1 MEAHYPSIQTWGANS
16 KNTEDKWK
24 EKISLLA
31 SKVWEMECHNLSYTP
46 MICCPI
52 KAYWCS
58 QSQLGRGSPK
68 EYTKNTTTLTSSNH
82 PCHLKQEMQSP
93 SSALSNNL
101 AQRGLQGNCTCTLC
115 IPCHLAM
122 LPIINDCKYQPC
134 TIAPKSDTPTL
145 PPISHLR
152 EIHEPHPRG
161 YTLCTRGEFVTHS
174 LDPIGHVSDLPS
186 ELNHGLS
193 QI

>member
-1 MEAHYPSIQTWGANS
+1 MPRIVNC
-16 KNTEDKWK
+16 NTSTLKHP
-24 EKISLLA
+24 ILGSLQVTDRNTL
-31 SKVWEMECHNLSYTP
+31 NQ
-46 MICCPI
+46 IF
-52 KAYWCS
+52 
-58 QSQLGRGSPK
+58 SP
-68 EYTKNTTTLTSSNH
+68 